1 VSLRLSWCYCRP
13 ATSDDL
19 FSQYELVR
27 SSYILKKGLLQ
38 NLALP
43 RAARSGRT
51 VSFPSPPSALSYVTT
66 VVEFYQTIIERA
78 NSHTAQDAMLVLAK
92 EIDKDGLHELKGVQP
107 PGSPQ

>member
-1 VSLRLSWCYCRP
+1 
-13 ATSDDL
+13 
-19 FSQYELVR
+19 
-27 SSYILKKGLLQ
+27 
-38 NLALP
+38 
-43 RAARSGRT
+43 
-51 VSFPSPPSALSYVTT
+51 